1 MADMCDPDSDSANV
15 DAVLGELFRQ
25 DPATFAVDQTG
36 DPKEAISAILDL
48 LIETD
53 VAVADRRRSLRDK
66 AIAEGVNDPHALLR
80 RYSTLSV
87 SPAAIAPAT
96 NLVKHTFGLTFETR
110 KMSTGPGGALAT
122 TGEPATVCELALGG
136 EQGLNAAAILV
147 ATVASAQRQPWWRPE
162 WSPAPPG
169 APVSP
174 TQLRE
179 LEVRLLT
186 ARTTP
191 VPEEVARGVE
201 EALRDS
207 PAPPVAAPPVGA
219 AGAPPRLTAAQ
230 MATLNVVE
238 GAAGSYYQLGGRC
251 TASALGTYAVP
262 VHPWWSLRLKSTP
275 EACLVFINA
284 LSAGRASQ
292 CSVNALC
299 DAIFRASPGDP
310 PPSDMAHSTSSDFL
324 PSIRPCLMFPDKGEP
339 VPPAGD
345 ATEYFL
351 DAVVCHGA
359 SHYVCYVR
367 YSEAT
372 AGPGGWVLFDDKLVR
387 VIGTME
393 DVSDHIKKSRFAPT
407 VLLFQLPAAAKAA
420 WLRDGSNGLFIDMR
434 LARDCFRRHVRAMF
448 DAAAPRLREVSR
460 PHPPWMVPAVS
471 SRAPGVL
478 SNRAVIRLRL
488 DEDCHPPR
496 GGQSQAEAE
505 RHKQCLD
512 DYAYAVQLE
521 KAGAAS
527 PAEVPK
533 AAAAAAPA
541 AGYDAELL
549 RHVLPGTVQRK
560 RPKPVGP
567 AAPTVTEFSKW
578 SATSPFGAS
587 FTMLGNA
594 NAGDRRSWN
603 EIPSGVHALTTG
615 SRSGI
620 LGKLPRS
627 TVAQLDAIGDALRF
641 VSGGHPALGRFE

>member
-1 MADMCDPDSDSANV
+1 
-15 DAVLGELFRQ
+15 
-25 DPATFAVDQTG
+25 
-36 DPKEAISAILDL
+36 
-48 LIETD
+48 
-53 VAVADRRRSLRDK
+53 
-66 AIAEGVNDPHALLR
+66 
-80 RYSTLSV
+80 
-87 SPAAIAPAT
+87 
-96 NLVKHTFGLTFETR
+96 
-110 KMSTGPGGALAT
+110 
-122 TGEPATVCELALGG
+122 
-136 EQGLNAAAILV
+136 
-147 ATVASAQRQPWWRPE
+147 
-162 WSPAPPG
+162 
-169 APVSP
+169 
-174 TQLRE
+174 
-179 LEVRLLT
+179 
-186 ARTTP
+186 
-191 VPEEVARGVE
+191 
-201 EALRDS
+201 
-207 PAPPVAAPPVGA
+207 
-219 AGAPPRLTAAQ
+219 
-230 MATLNVVE
+230 
-238 GAAGSYYQLGGRC
+238 
-251 TASALGTYAVP
+251 
-262 VHPWWSLRLKSTP
+262 
-275 EACLVFINA
+275 
-284 LSAGRASQ
+284 
-292 CSVNALC
+292 
-299 DAIFRASPGDP
+299 
-310 PPSDMAHSTSSDFL
+310 
-324 PSIRPCLMFPDKGEP
+324 MFPDKGEP

-496 GGQSQAEAE
+496 GGQCASGGAAAAAGGAAVGAAGGWEAHGGGADGSDGAASGAGDARGGHGGAGGSGPPPTPHDHSLGPADPGVSGWERRPEAAAPAPASSWPAGAMAGRPWAGVPPDPGAAGASMPHGEAAAAGSLPRQPGDGASAVVVHSQAAAAQAEAE

-560 RPKPVGP
+560 QPKPTGP
-567 AAPTVTEFSKW
+567 AALTVTEFSKW

-587 FTMLGNA
+587 SAMLGNA
-594 NAGDRRSWN
+594 NTGDRRSWS